1 MLASPRQQDQPGAM
15 RVLHPCGGCRYDR
28 GMLADI
34 SDGMRRPVSSGMRYA
49 PNENALEGARK
60 ETGCEEK

>member
-1 MLASPRQQDQPGAM
+1 
-15 RVLHPCGGCRYDR
+15 
-28 GMLADI
+28 
-34 SDGMRRPVSSGMRYA
+34 MRRPVSSGMRYA